1 MQINLYLLLRADHPK
16 SNEPPLDS
24 FVGVIKCVLVG
35 EGGLERCPGSF
46 FGHNWS
52 KILVFPSSSGL
63 HVEILR
69 FFFVNLRYIL

>member
-1 MQINLYLLLRADHPK
+1 MRAC
-16 SNEPPLDS
+16 
-24 FVGVIKCVLVG
+24 GG
-35 EGGLERCPGSF
+35 GGLGTVTGEI